1 MNGFNNL
8 TYFYYSWK
16 IVIFLRDKDDSKT
29 VVSLIASA
37 LRRDISFG
45 ELSPDKRLKIEELR
59 TCYGGSSHSMRE
71 ALTLLSSEG
80 LVEANAQR
88 GFRVASATEDDLKD
102 ITRMRCEI
110 ERLGLEWSLQNGD
123 VDWESQIVASHHAL
137 SRAQRDVILSP
148 IEGAL
153 AWDEANRAFHACL
166 TAACGSPRL
175 IATQI
180 QLYDQSRRFRLA
192 ALREQQL
199 DFEQITKNHN
209 QLVEAVLARDI
220 ETALNCLQQDIE
232 GNLSHSVKCGT
243 PTS

>member
-1 MNGFNNL
+1 MLF
-8 TYFYYSWK
+8 S
-16 IVIFLRDKDDSKT
+16 RDKDANST
-29 VVSLIASA
+29 VVGLIASA

-59 TCYGGSSHSMRE
+59 SRYGGSSHSMRE

-110 ERLGLEWSLQNGD
+110 EKLGLEWSLQNGD
-123 VDWESQIVASHHAL
+123 VEWEGQIVAAHHAL
-137 SRAQRDVILSP
+137 SRAQKDVMASP
-148 IEGAL
+148 VDGAL
-153 AWDEANRAFHACL
+153 AWDEANRGFHASL

-175 IATQI
+175 IASQN

-192 ALREQQL
+192 ALREQNI
-199 DFEQITKNHN
+199 DFDHITEIHR
-209 QLVEAVLARDI
+209 QLVDAVMARDT
-220 ETALNCLQQDIE
+220 ETALKCLQQEIE
-232 GNLSHSVKCGT
+232 GNLSHANSMGCT
-243 PTS
+243 TE

>member
-1 MNGFNNL
+1 MIFSRNKNNNE
-8 TYFYYSWK
+8 
-16 IVIFLRDKDDSKT
+16 T

-59 TCYGGSSHSMRE
+59 ARYGGSSHSMRE

-102 ITRMRCEI
+102 IVRMRCEI
-110 ERLGLEWSLQNGD
+110 ERLGLEWSLQHGD
-123 VDWESQIVASHHAL
+123 VDWEGRIIAASHTL
-137 SRAQRDVILSP
+137 SRAQDDVIASP

-153 AWDEANRAFHACL
+153 AWDEANRAFHLSL

-175 IATQI
+175 IATQK

-192 ALREQQL
+192 ALREQL
-199 DFEQITKNHN
+199 INFELIAKN
-209 QLVEAVLARDI
+209 QARLVEAVLARDAN
-220 ETALNCLQQDIE
+220 TALSCLQKDIE
-232 GNLSHSVKCGT
+232 DNLE
-243 PTS
+243 PTRGMIVPSN